1 MTPFSRLSSP
11 TLALT
16 AFGVACIVAAIG
28 VGLWLRHAWIERK
41 IAALT
46 DPPVMRFAVANAD
59 LPAKDGRPRV
69 VLIGDSSFARWP
81 PEELSPRWQFVNRG
95 VGGETVRQ
103 VAQRFEADALNL
115 SPDVIVVSAGGN
127 DLTASG
133 FLDPASRSKIVAGTA
148 DQLIEL
154 AERARQRGVR
164 ILIATLAQP
173 AKPELLRLPVWNKSV
188 RDSVA
193 EVTRRLRQFSAQS
206 GVGLV
211 DFAAAFDSHDG
222 AMPAEYRA
230 DTVHLNAAG
239 YRKAAQTLYRA
250 LGN

>member
-1 MTPFSRLSSP
+1 LFRLSSP
-11 TLALT
+11 ALALT
-16 AFGVACIVAAIG
+16 AFGLACIVAAIM

-46 DPPVMRFAVANAD
+46 DPPVARFAIANAD
-59 LPAKDGRPRV
+59 LPAKNGRPRV

-81 PEELSPRWQFVNRG
+81 TDELNPRWQFINRG

-127 DLTASG
+127 DLAAAG
-133 FLDPASRSKIVAGTA
+133 FLAPAARRKVVADTA
-148 DQLIEL
+148 DILIEL
-154 AERARQRGVR
+154 AGRARKRGVR

-173 AKPELLRLPVWNKSV
+173 AKPELLRLPVWNESV
-188 RDSVA
+188 RDNVA
-193 EVTRRLRQFSAQS
+193 EVTRRLRQFSADS

-211 DFAAAFDSHDG
+211 DFAAALESDDG
-222 AMPAEYRA
+222 RMPEAYRA
-230 DTVHLNAAG
+230 DAVHLNAAG
-239 YRKAAQTLYRA
+239 YRKAAQALERA
-250 LGN
+250 LGD

>member
-1 MTPFSRLSSP
+1 MPPLFRLSYP
-11 TLALT
+11 ALALT
-16 AFGVACIVAAIG
+16 AFSFACIVAAIM
-28 VGLWLRHAWIERK
+28 VGLWLRHAWIEQK

-46 DPPVMRFAVANAD
+46 NSPVARFTIANAN

-81 PEELSPRWQFVNRG
+81 ADELSPRWQFVNRG

-127 DLTASG
+127 DLVAAG
-133 FLDPASRSKIVAGTA
+133 FLDPASRNKIVAETA
-148 DQLIEL
+148 DILIEL
-154 AERARQRGVR
+154 AEQARQRGVR

-173 AKPELLRLPVWNKSV
+173 GKPEFLRLPVWSESV

-193 EVTRRLRQFSAQS
+193 EVTRKLRQFSAQS
-206 GVGLV
+206 GVELV
-211 DFAAAFDSHDG
+211 DFAAALASDDG
-222 AMPAEYRA
+222 RMPKAYRA
-230 DTVHLNAAG
+230 DTAHLNAAG
-239 YRKAAQTLYRA
+239 YRKAAETLERA
-250 LGN
+250 LGD